1 MYTKATHVLRN
12 AFVHIMDKTC
22 EGDEEDQLLLE
33 PCAMLLGR
41 ALLLSGRAGEAEA
54 HIREFLDDH
63 RSKGRLSSLDGKS
76 MLLMLMGLHAEALLM
91 QGRKKKR

>member
-33 PCAMLLGR
+33 RC
-41 ALLLSGRAGEAEA
+41 ALLLSGRAVEAEA

-63 RSKGRLSSLDGKS
+63 RSKGRLSSLEGKS
-76 MLLMLMGLHAEALLM
+76 MLLMLMGLHSEALLM